1 MSYIAIS
8 EFIPDEG
15 KDAVLEVRLKRAMN
29 AMAKLWFTC

>member
-1 MSYIAIS
+1 MSYIAIR

-15 KDAVLEVRLKRAMN
+15 KDSVPEVRLKRAMN